1 MTSALALLVLL
12 AWAAGAVILADA
24 FRRLLA
30 YDPTLRLVCQLRPG
44 AVALYLAV
52 VIVAWPA
59 AVAAKALSHLVDRGR
74 G

>member
-1 MTSALALLVLL
+1 MTSLLALLALL
-12 AWAAGAVILADA
+12 AWAAGVVVLADA

-30 YDPTLRLVCQLRPG
+30 HDPVLRLVCQLRPG

-59 AVAAKALSHLVDRGR
+59 AVAAKALSDLVDRGR

>member
-1 MTSALALLVLL
+1 MTSVLALLVLL
-12 AWAAGAVILADA
+12 AWAVGAVVLAGA

-30 YDPTLRLVCQLRPG
+30 HDPPLRLVCQLRPG

-59 AVAAKALSHLVDRGR
+59 AVAAKALSDFVDRGYR
-74 G
+74 

>member
-1 MTSALALLVLL
+1 MTSVLALL
-12 AWAAGAVILADA
+12 AWAAGVVVLVDA

-30 YDPTLRLVCQLRPG
+30 HDPILRLVCQLRPG

-59 AVAAKALSHLVDRGR
+59 AVAAKALSDLVDRAR
-74 G
+74 R

>member
-1 MTSALALLVLL
+1 MTSVLAQLVLL
-12 AWAAGAVILADA
+12 AWVAGAVILADA

-30 YDPTLRLVCQLRPG
+30 DDPILRLLCQLRPG

-59 AVAAKALSHLVDRGR
+59 AVAAKTLSDLVDRGR
-74 G
+74 R

>member
-1 MTSALALLVLL
+1 MTSVLALL
-12 AWAAGAVILADA
+12 AWAAGVVVLADA

-30 YDPTLRLVCQLRPG
+30 HDPSLRLVCQLRPG

-59 AVAAKALSHLVDRGR
+59 AVAAKALSDLVDRAR
-74 G
+74 R

>member
-1 MTSALALLVLL
+1 MTGLLALLVLI
-12 AWAAGAVILADA
+12 AWAAGVVLLADA

-30 YDPTLRLVCQLRPG
+30 DDPVLRLVCQLRPG

-59 AVAAKALSHLVDRGR
+59 AVAAKALSDLFDRSR
-74 G
+74 A

>member
-1 MTSALALLVLL
+1 MTSALVLLVLL
-12 AWAAGAVILADA
+12 AWVAGAVILANA

-30 YDPTLRLVCQLRPG
+30 HDPFLRLLCQLRPG

-59 AVAAKALSHLVDRGR
+59 AVAAKTLSDLVDWGR
-74 G
+74 K

>member
-1 MTSALALLVLL
+1 MTGLLALFVLL
-12 AWAAGAVILADA
+12 AWAAGVVIFANA

-30 YDPTLRLVCQLRPG
+30 DDPVLRLICQLRPG

-59 AVAAKALSHLVDRGR
+59 AMVAKALSGLLERGR

>member
-1 MTSALALLVLL
+1 MTSMLVLLVLL

-30 YDPTLRLVCQLRPG
+30 HDPILRLVRQLWPG

-59 AVAAKALSHLVDRGR
+59 AVAAKALSDLVDRGR
-74 G
+74 R

>member
-1 MTSALALLVLL
+1 MTSVLALLVLFV
-12 AWAAGAVILADA
+12 WAAGAVVLADA
-24 FRRLLA
+24 FRRQLA
-30 YDPTLRLVCQLRPG
+30 HDPILRLVCQLRPG

-59 AVAAKALSHLVDRGR
+59 AVAAKALSDLFDRGR